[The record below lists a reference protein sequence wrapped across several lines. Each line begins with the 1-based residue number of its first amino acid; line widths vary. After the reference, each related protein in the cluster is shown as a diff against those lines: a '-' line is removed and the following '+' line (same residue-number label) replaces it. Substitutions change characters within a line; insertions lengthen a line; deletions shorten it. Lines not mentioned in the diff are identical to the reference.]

1 MLAVMPT
8 ARTLARLRASSRTL
22 ASVAALVAFS
32 AACSSS
38 APSAPSEPSI
48 AVAVDVR
55 DASVTELVGQ
65 LAGAL
70 GTPVR
75 VETDAVPLTRC
86 ARVTL
91 VAPRG
96 TTRTQVLAL
105 AREVLRGAAL
115 SLEDE
120 HDHLA
125 IARIADADPPVD
137 CPRIARAQ
145 DPLAVPLDPLPPIA
159 VEPATPTDGI
169 RLVSENTYE
178 IDPDA
183 EVFRGWPAAAMTQ
196 ARVVP
201 QTENGVES
209 GLRFYGIRRSSALA
223 ALGLQNGDTVTHLD
237 GQPITGADMALEAY
251 TRHRDFQR
259 ITIQLLRRGQ
269 PMTLTYVRAPARPT
283 P

>member
-1 MLAVMPT
+1 M
-8 ARTLARLRASSRTL
+8 
-22 ASVAALVAFS
+22 
-32 AACSSS
+32 
-38 APSAPSEPSI
+38 
-48 AVAVDVR
+48 AVDVR

-65 LAGAL
+65 LAAAL

-91 VAPRG
+91 VVPRG

-105 AREVLRGAAL
+105 TREVLRGAAL
-115 SLEDE
+115 SLEDD

-125 IARIADADPPVD
+125 IARIADADPPSD
-137 CPRIARAQ
+137 CPRIARAR
-145 DPLAVPLDPLPPIA
+145 DPLAATSDPLPPIA

-178 IDPDA
+178 VDPEA
-183 EVFRGWPAAAMTQ
+183 EVFRDWPAAAMTQ
-196 ARVVP
+196 ARVIP
-201 QTENGVES
+201 HMENGVES
-209 GLRFYGIRRSSALA
+209 GLRFYGIRRSSVLG
-223 ALGLQNGDTVTHLD
+223 ALGLQNGDTLTHLD
-237 GQPITGADMALEAY
+237 GRPLTSADMALEAY
-251 TRHRDFQR
+251 ARHRDFQR
-259 ITIQLLRRGQ
+259 VTIQLLRRGQ

>member
-1 MLAVMPT
+1 MLAVMFVVDRLSAAPLPLLLL
-8 ARTLARLRASSRTL
+8 AMTLAGCAGQS
-22 ASVAALVAFS
+22 
-32 AACSSS
+32 
-38 APSAPSEPSI
+38 PSAPAEPAI
-48 AVAVDVR
+48 TVAVDVR

-65 LAGAL
+65 LAAAL

-96 TTRTQVLAL
+96 TTRAQVLAL

-115 SLEDE
+115 SLEDA

-125 IARIADADPPVD
+125 IARIPDADPPAD
-137 CPRIARAQ
+137 CPRIARAH
-145 DPLAVPLDPLPPIA
+145 DEIAPPLEPLPPVA
-159 VEPATPTDGI
+159 EPPPPIEGI

-178 IDPDA
+178 VDPDA
-183 EVFRGWPAAAMTQ
+183 EAFRDWPAGAMTQ
-196 ARVVP
+196 ARIVP
-201 QTENGVES
+201 QTENGVAS
-209 GLRFYGIRRSSALA
+209 GLRLYGIRRTSVLA
-223 ALGLQNGDTVTHLD
+223 ALGFQNGDTLTHLD
-237 GQPITGADMALEAY
+237 GQPITGADMALETY

-259 ITIQLLRRGQ
+259 VTVEITRRGQ
-269 PMTLTYVRAPARPT
+269 PMTLTYVRAPARPM